1 MCAITSLV
9 SASPFHS
16 SPHTARFRL
25 TIVARDWLPAWT
37 DGSLHLSGIDEGWE
51 GCGQGITVNGRK
63 TQHYAN
69 GTPAINEK
77 FPDMAVSAPCF

>member
-1 MCAITSLV
+1 V
-9 SASPFHS
+9 
-16 SPHTARFRL
+16 
-25 TIVARDWLPAWT
+25 
-37 DGSLHLSGIDEGWE
+37 DGWLHLSGIDEGWE

-77 FPDMAVSAPCF
+77 FPDMAVSSVLLMSPGSPPPLHAAVACWLLPACLCAALADRVNGH